1 MSAINQMLRDLDKR
15 KALAPG
21 AAPDAAPASGAAAP
35 NRLASAYASVRL
47 IGPRTPSRHLLLAA
61 GVAAL
66 LPIAWA
72 THHFDLPA
80 MAVQAAPAPVAA
92 TDSAAA
98 PVRVATAPM
107 AGPAAA
113 SSASEAA
120 VTGSAQASIAAP
132 VSAPNAAPDVAPSAA
147 TVATNAG
154 TNAAPRAAPN
164 VAPSAATVATTNAA
178 PLAGLTTASAVAS
191 APTPAPTA
199 VNPGRP
205 VAVLSL
211 TPPMA
216 TLATDASRP
225 PSDASAPPTAPTG
238 SKNRLVRAP
247 VLQALNGEDDTP
259 LPTARQAAPRDT
271 RLALASP
278 TVPKDEA
285 RIERRPTDARDDLVR
300 AGEAMSIGRTSD
312 AIVLL
317 RKVILAEPDN
327 ERARLALLSLLA
339 ERGRDET
346 WRATLAD
353 SAKALPKRFGLAA
366 AQGMAES
373 GRFEESL
380 SILRSLPE
388 SVRDTRYFSAL
399 GATHQQLN
407 QHADAVAAFDAAL
420 GTAAGNSPQLPSLLV
435 AQALSMQSLGKTTEA
450 RSNLERVRQMP
461 EAAADVR
468 DFAVRELAHSR

>member
-1 MSAINQMLRDLDKR
+1 MGRVVSAINQMLRDLDKR

-21 AAPDAAPASGAAAP
+21 AAPVAAPASGAAAP
-35 NRLASAYASVRL
+35 SRLASAYASVRL
-47 IGPRTPSRHLLLAA
+47 MGPRTPSRHLLLAA

-80 MAVQAAPAPVAA
+80 MAVQAAPAPVVAA
-92 TDSAAA
+92 DPAAA

-107 AGPAAA
+107 AGPTAAGAA
-113 SSASEAA
+113 SEVA
-120 VTGSAQASIAAP
+120 VTSSAQASIAAP
-132 VSAPNAAPDVAPSAA
+132 VSAPN
-147 TVATNAG
+147 
-154 TNAAPRAAPN
+154 AAPN

-205 VAVLSL
+205 AAVLPL
-211 TPPMA
+211 APPMA

-238 SKNRLVRAP
+238 SKNRIVRAP

-278 TVPKDEA
+278 TVPRDEA

-312 AIVLL
+312 AITLL

-327 ERARLALLSLLA
+327 ERARLALLSLMA
-339 ERGRDET
+339 DRGRDET

-380 SILRSLPE
+380 AILRSLPE